1 MNRTIRLLICLLCL
15 SIIGCSSSETDPA
28 DGASGPV
35 ETIAP
40 QEEEYD
46 PNGMDAEGWTPI
58 MWAVRD
64 GAALEIA
71 ALLDS
76 GADPNA
82 VDEGNNGWTVLMH
95 AIHTGND
102 SAARL
107 LLDRGADVNRRSR
120 NGRTAL
126 MMAAGYGNAPLVEA
140 LLRGGAD
147 AYAEAPDGLSVLSMA
162 VGGIADIEHFTFGEC
177 QTATVRALKEAAPDL
192 QLNDSDR
199 LARLSAWWGGC
210 DEIMA
215 MVR

>member
-1 MNRTIRLLICLLCL
+1 MNRTIRLLICLLCF
-15 SIIGCSSSETDPA
+15 SVIGCSSSEPDPA
-28 DGASGPV
+28 DGATVPAGPV

-46 PNGMDAEGWTPI
+46 PNGMDDEGWTPI

-64 GAALEIA
+64 GDASEIA

-102 SAARL
+102 SAVRL
-107 LLDRGADVNRRSR
+107 LLDHGAAVNRRSR

-126 MMAAGYGNAPLVEA
+126 MMAAGYGNAPLVET

-147 AYAEAPDGLSVLSMA
+147 ARAEAPDGLSVLSMA

-199 LARLSAWWGGC
+199 FARLSAWWGGC
-210 DEIMA
+210 DEI
-215 MVR
+215 R